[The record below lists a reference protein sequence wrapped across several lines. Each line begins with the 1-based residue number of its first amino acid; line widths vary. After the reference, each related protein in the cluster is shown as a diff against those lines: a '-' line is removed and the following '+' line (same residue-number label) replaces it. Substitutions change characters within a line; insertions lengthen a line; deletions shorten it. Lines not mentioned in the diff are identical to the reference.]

1 VPSEPGSKTKGRN
14 IGLDVLRAAAI
25 LGVVLC
31 HGLTVKVAGHDI
43 LGQLG
48 SGVELFF
55 VLSGFLI
62 GRIYLRSSAGGEF
75 SFWQFWR
82 SRWWRT
88 LPPYVAGMLVYL
100 GVGFFIAQPGLPWYY
115 CFFLQNYLGITG
127 FGVSWSLCVEEHFYL
142 LLPII
147 GIAVERV
154 FGRRSLGWLLPLA
167 FLAPTVMRL
176 LTLAIVKPLPEQW
189 YFFTHL
195 HCEGLITGVYLAYL
209 FIERPLTFARLR
221 EPAKWVMPL
230 IPITVLVFTFWER
243 RPFIADMFVCTFYA
257 IGYGAW
263 LLCLYGISWT
273 PTGTAGELLR
283 RSVQGVALCS
293 YSVYLTHTT
302 FDVAIRGHLLAAMHR
317 GPLKSAVVL
326 SSTFLLGVIFYFL
339 VERPTI
345 LSRDHFLHGRRTA
358 QLEPQPVVELS

>member
-1 VPSEPGSKTKGRN
+1 
-14 IGLDVLRAAAI
+14 
-25 LGVVLC
+25 
-31 HGLTVKVAGHDI
+31 
-43 LGQLG
+43 
-48 SGVELFF
+48 
-55 VLSGFLI
+55 
-62 GRIYLRSSAGGEF
+62 
-75 SFWQFWR
+75 
-82 SRWWRT
+82 
-88 LPPYVAGMLVYL
+88 MLVYL